1 MEYRTPWRRLYSAS
15 HNIRKSN
22 QFLLKKS
29 IRDEYI
35 TAKEVFIPDFIFYL
49 PMYNIHRTFAPQ
61 IKQQNKMVIR
71 KIKFS
76 YVDRKTKIGPYIDF
90 ITQLTVADTNYDTIV
105 AAITKMRKDIEIV
118 QLISIS
124 K

>member
-1 MEYRTPWRRLYSAS
+1 
-15 HNIRKSN
+15 
-22 QFLLKKS
+22 
-29 IRDEYI
+29 
-35 TAKEVFIPDFIFYL
+35 
-49 PMYNIHRTFAPQ
+49 
-61 IKQQNKMVIR
+61 MVIR

-76 YVDRKTKIGPYIDF
+76 YVDSKTKIGPYIDF

>member
-1 MEYRTPWRRLYSAS
+1 
-15 HNIRKSN
+15 
-22 QFLLKKS
+22 
-29 IRDEYI
+29 
-35 TAKEVFIPDFIFYL
+35 
-49 PMYNIHRTFAPQ
+49 
-61 IKQQNKMVIR
+61 MVIR

-76 YVDRKTKIGPYIDF
+76 YVDRKTKMGPYIDF

>member
-1 MEYRTPWRRLYSAS
+1 
-15 HNIRKSN
+15 
-22 QFLLKKS
+22 
-29 IRDEYI
+29 
-35 TAKEVFIPDFIFYL
+35 
-49 PMYNIHRTFAPQ
+49 MYNIHSTFAPQ

-76 YVDRKTKIGPYIDF
+76 YVDRKTIIGPYIDF